1 MKEILK
7 KIFVT
12 SFFGWNNIKFIIK
25 ELIKI
30 GSSKQSFFSKKRIES
45 GVAFFVLQWGMI
57 ETMNYLISRENT
69 PMSDFA
75 IWAGIEAFICGYA
88 LNKIE
93 EAKTKKENC
102 KDGECN

>member
-1 MKEILK
+1 MKEILN

-30 GSSKQSFFSKKRIES
+30 GSSKQSFFSKKRIEA
-45 GVAFFVLQWGMI
+45 GIAFFVLQWGMI
-57 ETMNYLISRENT
+57 ESMNYMLEKENT
-69 PMSDFA
+69 PMSEFA
-75 IWAGIEAFICGYA
+75 MWAAIEAFICGYA

-93 EAKTKKENC
+93 EAKNKSDERK
-102 KDGECN
+102 